1 MISPRRNIMKKIR
14 WLNLLIYILTLFS
27 VLGTSAC
34 GRVADAGPRVWIDF
48 PGDGVSVPLGTV
60 VTVMSHA
67 YAQGGVAEIVL
78 TIDGAAYR
86 RDAPATPGAQY
97 VQVSQDWLPPAEG
110 IYALQVQAY
119 GVGGQL
125 SNTVSITVRVGGI
138 TPTPTA
144 TTPPTSTPTATAT
157 TPPTSTFTPSPTIP
171 PNAGIQFWADPPQIQ
186 AGTCTTIRWHVENAA
201 RVIFGN
207 VDQPFDG
214 SYQACLCHSERYT
227 LTVVQL
233 DASQVSQT
241 LDIPVNGSCVTPTTP
256 APQQEQQPPPQPQQ
270 DTTAPPVP
278 SPAVPAN
285 GLTLSCRST
294 QTLVWMPVKD
304 PSSPVRYYVKLE
316 ISVKK
321 GQWQS
326 AGGYGPITGKQVD
339 ANVQCGG
346 IYRWV
351 VRAEDAAGNVSNWS
365 APSGFAINLD

>member
-1 MISPRRNIMKKIR
+1 MKKNR
-14 WLNLLIYILTLFS
+14 WLNLLIYIVALFS
-27 VLGTSAC
+27 LLGTSAC
-34 GRVADAGPRVWIDF
+34 GQAAETGPRVWIDF
-48 PGDGVSVPLGTV
+48 PRDGVVVPFGTV
-60 VTVMSHA
+60 VTVLSHA
-67 YAQGGVAEIVL
+67 YARDGVAEIVL
-78 TIDGAAYR
+78 TIDGAAFR

-97 VQVSQDWLPPAEG
+97 VQVNQDWLPPAEG
-110 IYALQVQAY
+110 TYALQVQAY
-119 GVGGQL
+119 GVGGQI
-125 SNTVSITVRVGGI
+125 SNLASITVRVGS
-138 TPTPTA
+138 A
-144 TTPPTSTPTATAT
+144 ATAT
-157 TPPTSTFTPSPTIP
+157 PIITATPVITATLVPTETPTLTLTSPP
-171 PNAGIQFWADPPQIQ
+171 PSASFQFWADPSQIQ
-186 AGTCTTIRWHVENAA
+186 AGACTTIRWHVENAA
-201 RVIFGN
+201 RVVFGG

-241 LDIPVNGSCVTPTTP
+241 VDIPVNGSCVTPTTP
-256 APQQEQQPPPQPQQ
+256 APPQQQEQPPEPQPQQ

-285 GLTLSCRST
+285 GLTLSCRAS
-294 QTLVWMPVKD
+294 QTLAWLPVTD
-304 PSSPVRYYVKLE
+304 PSTPVRYYVKLE
-316 ISVKK
+316 IKVTAKE
-321 GQWQS
+321 WRS